1 MKSTGIVR
9 RIDELG
15 RIVIPKEIRKN
26 LKIKDGEPL
35 EIFIN
40 QSEIILKKFSNMSD
54 MERNFNDYVNI
65 INDITGNNI
74 LITDRDKVISCNQK
88 IISYKDKAIGDDIE
102 DLLEMRTPILVNKIK
117 PLLITQDESIKTNY
131 YIIPLIVNSDV
142 SGLIIMLSKNE
153 INDNEKNVLDIVSK
167 LITRQLE

>member
-131 YIIPLIVNSDV
+131 YIIPLRVNSDV